1 MADCTANAKRGRDF
15 LLKANIDG
23 VSPPNW
29 QTLGGLRGTSF
40 TVNGEDVDVTNKDDA
55 GWQKRLSGAGVRS
68 MTVSADGIYQNLA
81 SDKFVREAAF
91 DQTIEEFL
99 LVNQDG
105 DELEFCGQISSYER
119 GGNHDGAETFTIT
132 IQSHSKPDYREA
144 PA

>member
-1 MADCTANAKRGRDF
+1 MAINANAKRGRDF

-29 QTLGGLRGTSF
+29 QTLGGLRATGF
-40 TVNGEDVDVTNKDDA
+40 TVNGEDVDVTNKDDE

-68 MTVSADGIYQNLA
+68 MSITADGIYQNLA
-81 SDKFVREAAF
+81 SDKFVRRASF

-105 DELEFCGQISSYER
+105 DELEMCGQISTYTRS
-119 GGNHDGAETFTIT
+119 GNHDGAETFEIS
-132 IQSHSKPDYREA
+132 IQSHGKPDYREA